1 MAFAGERADV
11 ALITPGVGLG
21 IPAYIFKGTGESVS
35 SATTGSTLQDDDA
48 LQFELAPGVRYVFD
62 FNINAS
68 GPTAADFKTAFAGPA
83 DMQGIKFAVGP
94 AIATTTGWVD
104 RDDTNGRF
112 SVHGLT
118 TVTSYALGTAG
129 SAIREYGW
137 VSSVTGGTF
146 KLQWAQN
153 SPNAS
158 ATSVGLSSFA
168 WYMRAE

>member
-1 MAFAGERADV
+1 MARAGELADV
-11 ALITPGVGLG
+11 SLFTPGVALG
-21 IPAYIFKGTGESVS
+21 IPAYIFKGTGESVTS
-35 SATTGSTLQDDDA
+35 STTLQDDDA
-48 LQFELAPGVRYVFD
+48 LQFELAPGVRYAYE
-62 FNINAS
+62 FNVNAS

-94 AIATTTGWVD
+94 AIASGTGWIS
-104 RDDTNGRF
+104 RENTSGRF

-118 TVTSYALGTAG
+118 TVTTYALDTAG

-153 SPNAS
+153 TTNAS
-158 ATSVGLSSFA
+158 ATSVGLSSYL

>member
-1 MAFAGERADV
+1 MARAGELADV
-11 ALITPGVGLG
+11 SLFTPGVALG

-35 SATTGSTLQDDDA
+35 SATTGTTLQDDDA
-48 LQFELAPGVRYVFD
+48 LQIELAPGVRYVYE

-94 AIATTTGWVD
+94 AIASGTDWIS
-104 RDDTNGRF
+104 RENTNGRF

-118 TVTSYALGTAG
+118 TVTSYAIDTAG

-153 SPNAS
+153 TTNAS
-158 ATSVGLSSFA
+158 ATSVGLSSYL